1 MWAEANSKCR
11 RGVTTSIS
19 QLLELRGATW
29 GSIYRLWVLTP
40 FIHTWCRLP
49 AGSQTLENHVLSS
62 VHTVRKKYFV
72 REDLAITI
80 LLHLFSMS
88 PEKLSRENVDQSP
101 VTSRIS
107 SRSSSK

>member
-11 RGVTTSIS
+11 GGVTTSIS

-88 PEKLSRENVDQSP
+88 PEKLSLLLFRGYHRGARQSRG
-101 VTSRIS
+101 SR
-107 SRSSSK
+107 